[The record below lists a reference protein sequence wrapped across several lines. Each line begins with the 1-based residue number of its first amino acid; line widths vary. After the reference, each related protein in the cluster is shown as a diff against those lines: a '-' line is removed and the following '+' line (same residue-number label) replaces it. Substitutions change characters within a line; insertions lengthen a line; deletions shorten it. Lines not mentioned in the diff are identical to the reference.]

1 MSSRTARA
9 ARGDLVSK
17 KKKKKKKETEVKSD
31 KCFLGAQRSCVAKRA
46 KVVHCAA
53 AIFGNVLRVSPG
65 GTGFKGMKAS

>member
-9 ARGDLVSK
+9 TQRNLVS